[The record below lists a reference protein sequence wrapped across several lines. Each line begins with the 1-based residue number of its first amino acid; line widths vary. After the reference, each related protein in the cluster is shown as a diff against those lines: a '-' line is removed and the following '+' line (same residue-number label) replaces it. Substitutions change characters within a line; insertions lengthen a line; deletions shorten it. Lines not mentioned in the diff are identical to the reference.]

1 MEPIKSHV
9 MRTRK
14 VHQITVAALH
24 ILQHRA
30 YDHYNLTCS
39 KVGQTPLDYE
49 AWCDKRKHNCPQFQ
63 YWATT
68 LELEICILTFV
79 RSLRESNFA
88 MYTRYRIRNCS
99 LFQIIQTMPAGYQC
113 IREIWQIFTKHIQM
127 FTGSSS
133 QAISQYKK
141 SREFSLQ
148 SPLAKHINKIMPG
161 R

>member
-9 MRTRK
+9 IHTRK
-14 VHQITVAALH
+14 VHQIAVAAFH
-24 ILQHRA
+24 ILQHQA
-30 YDHYNLTCS
+30 NDHYNLTCS

-68 LELEICILTFV
+68 LELEVCILTNV
-79 RSLRESNFA
+79 RSLGESNFA
-88 MYTRYRIRNCS
+88 MCTRYLIRNCS
-99 LFQIIQTMPAGYQC
+99 LCQIIQTMPAGYQC

-133 QAISQYKK
+133 LPLHSTKNQAS
-141 SREFSLQ
+141 FLCN
-148 SPLAKHINKIMPG
+148 PH
-161 R
+161 